1 MIFLIIHQS
10 RNTFHQIL
18 QIRTF
23 GSFIGSSIDNGS
35 ISLHLYLFQFSRD
48 CHFTDLYI
56 IILQCDHTN
65 IHRQRITQYTV
76 YGLHS
81 HEGDFQ

>member
-1 MIFLIIHQS
+1 MNIYKLLLLLVIGFS
-10 RNTFHQIL
+10 SCESQIL
-18 QIRTF
+18 
-23 GSFIGSSIDNGS
+23 DLD
-35 ISLHLYLFQFSRD
+35 SLTEPVDDIFYKNEEELNLALN
-48 CHFTDLYI
+48 HFTDLYI